1 MRTHTAIAAALL
13 AALLAVGST
22 HAAGETAKRP
32 VLRLVD
38 RQPVTL
44 NGVSFKARERV
55 RVTVASGDT
64 RRTRTVRATR
74 RGVFVVEFDLRLGR
88 CAGLFATASGSLG
101 SRAAHKLPQPQCP
114 PPLQPRR

>member
-13 AALLAVGST
+13 AALLGVGST

-32 VLRLVD
+32 VLRIVD
-38 RQPVTL
+38 RQPVTV

-55 RVTVASGDT
+55 RVTITSGDI
-64 RRTRTVRATR
+64 RRTRTIRATP
-74 RGVFVVEFDLRLGR
+74 RGAFTVQFDLRLGR
-88 CAGLFATASGSLG
+88 CASLSATASGSLG
-101 SRAAHKLPQPQCP
+101 SRAAHKLPQPLCP